1 MPWAPSG
8 EPDVDNHVVEVPN
21 DVDNSIAFDPISR
34 SSSGLEPGSNA
45 GKYDPA
51 VEKSLGG
58 HLLSSSYSLL
68 SGGDAYTEFVGVFPG
83 GVGNKAE
90 ETRAAFE
97 ARVREGYSPAA
108 ISEGARRYR
117 QMDCVP

>member
-1 MPWAPSG
+1 M
-8 EPDVDNHVVEVPN
+8 ER
-21 DVDNSIAFDPISR
+21 FDP
-34 SSSGLEPGSNA
+34 GLAGQVAALAGTMQIAPGSNA
-45 GKYDPA
+45 GKNDPA

-68 SGGDAYTEFVGVFPG
+68 SRGDAYTEFVGAFPG
-83 GVGNKAE
+83 GVGNKAK

-108 ISEGARRYR
+108 ISEGPDDTSRWTAFR
-117 QMDCVP
+117 